1 MALSDREQRLLDEM
15 ERHLYQSEADVLQ
28 TSKAGATKPH
38 YRAIVIGVVLAV
50 VGVGVLVLGVVLH
63 QVLIGIIGFGAM
75 LGGVLYIF
83 SPKHQR
89 VQGIGEPLSS
99 SQGTTKKKRSSGSF
113 TDRMEQRWQERGEGR
128 R

>member
-28 TSKAGATKPH
+28 TGSAGSAKPN
-38 YRAIVIGVVLAV
+38 YRAIVIGVVIAV
-50 VGVGVLVLGVVLH
+50 IGIAVLLLGVMLH
-63 QVLIGIIGFGAM
+63 QVLIGVVGFGVM

-83 SPKHQR
+83 SPKHQQAQSG
-89 VQGIGEPLSS
+89 VGASS
-99 SQGTTKKKRSSGSF
+99 PSHASAHKKRSSTSF
-113 TDRMEQRWQERGEGR
+113 ADRMEQRWQERGEGR